1 MRVSSVSSKHLFYF
15 LTLVFV
21 ILVQFLSFERFR
33 VMLNGENK
41 FSDVFR
47 IDLLAWNWERTRRGT
62 LELNVAPAKTS
73 EIRLLHGIE
82 ISLTR
87 LSPASSFHSL
97 RLLQAEIAKRLVG
110 KCSTTSTSAKSIR
123 FLVCMTPRPW
133 KEMT

>member
-21 ILVQFLSFERFR
+21 ILVQFFSFERNRAFR
-33 VMLNGENK
+33 VMLNGGE
-41 FSDVFR
+41 SVFR

-110 KCSTTSTSAKSIR
+110 KCSTTSTSANSIH

>member
-1 MRVSSVSSKHLFYF
+1 MSASSVSSIHLFYF
-15 LTLVFV
+15 LTLVF
-21 ILVQFLSFERFR
+21 IIRVQFLSFERFR
-33 VMLNGENK
+33 AISSNAKWGE
-41 FSDVFR
+41 SVFR
-47 IDLLAWNWERTRRGT
+47 IALLAWNRERTRRGT

-73 EIRLLHGIE
+73 EIRLLHGIY

-87 LSPASSFHSL
+87 LSPAFSFHSL

-133 KEMT
+133 KETT